1 MTNTFKILPTSEMKI
16 IKKIELITS
25 NSNDMDIVAGFIIY
39 KRELSSK
46 YSFTEQT
53 KNRNSLHR
61 PLKYLKHDEYPK
73 DNIDQLILETIQKEF
88 PKARLRNNLLF
99 STSDVEYYDK
109 LIKRP
114 YEEAELIIEPDF
126 LGMEI
131 QEPESK
137 IITRFW
143 RNVNIYVN
151 HSKESIKNITFKGN
165 CDFTNREH
173 ICDQL
178 EYKIEFL

>member
-1 MTNTFKILPTSEMKI
+1 MKNTFKVLPTSEMKI
-16 IKKIELITS
+16 IKKIELIIS
-25 NSNDMDIVAGFIIY
+25 NSNNIDIIVGFIIY
-39 KRELSSK
+39 KRELSSN
-46 YSFTEQT
+46 YNFIQQT
-53 KNRNSLHR
+53 KNEKSFHYL
-61 PLKYLKHDEYPK
+61 LKYPKHDEYPE

-88 PKARLRNNLLF
+88 PKARLRNSLLF

-126 LGMEI
+126 WGMEI
-131 QEPESK
+131 QELEGK
-137 IITRFW
+137 TIRRFCK
-143 RNVNIYVN
+143 NINIYVN

-165 CDFTNREH
+165 CDFTNRED
-173 ICDQL
+173 IYNQL